1 MFTIQPSTLRRVLW
15 LDAGTGFGM
24 AASHLLGAGPIAQWT
39 GLPEALVALA
49 GALSLLA
56 ACFMAWVASRPQLP
70 QPGVRAIVLGNFV
83 WVAASAWLAWG
94 AGLPL
99 TTVGTAWVL
108 LQGLAVLVLAEL
120 EWAGL
125 RAPAL
130 RPAV

>member
-1 MFTIQPSTLRRVLW
+1 MFTIQASTLRRVLW
-15 LDAGTGFGM
+15 LDAGTGLGM

-39 GLPEALVALA
+39 GLPTALVALA

-56 ACFMAWVASRPQLP
+56 ASCIAWVASRPQLP
-70 QPGVRAIVLGNFV
+70 QAGVRAIVLGNFA

-99 TTVGTAWVL
+99 TPLGMAWVL
-108 LQGLAVLVLAEL
+108 LQGAVVLVLAEL